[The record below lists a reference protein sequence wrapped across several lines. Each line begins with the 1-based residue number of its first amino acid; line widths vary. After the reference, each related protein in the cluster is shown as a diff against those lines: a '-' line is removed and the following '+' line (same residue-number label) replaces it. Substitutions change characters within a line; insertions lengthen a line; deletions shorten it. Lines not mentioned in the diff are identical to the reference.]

1 LQWKQLMTCSQN
13 SERMS
18 TTEVEVQEIQPS
30 FGKESKGGCEIAPPR
45 GFSEGE
51 GYNKEISAACRQNS
65 NNHSIESVFTN
76 IRNATALSW

>member
-1 LQWKQLMTCSQN
+1 
-13 SERMS
+13 MS

-65 NNHSIESVFTN
+65 VSIHEY
-76 IRNATALSW
+76 

>member
-1 LQWKQLMTCSQN
+1 
-13 SERMS
+13 MS

-30 FGKESKGGCEIAPPR
+30 FGKGGCEIAPPG

-51 GYNKEISAACRQNS
+51 GYNKEISAASRHNS

-76 IRNATALSW
+76 IRNATSLSW

>member
-30 FGKESKGGCEIAPPR
+30 FGKESKGGCEIAPPG
-45 GFSEGE
+45 GFSEG
-51 GYNKEISAACRQNS
+51 GVQISAASRHNS

-76 IRNATALSW
+76 VRNATSLSW